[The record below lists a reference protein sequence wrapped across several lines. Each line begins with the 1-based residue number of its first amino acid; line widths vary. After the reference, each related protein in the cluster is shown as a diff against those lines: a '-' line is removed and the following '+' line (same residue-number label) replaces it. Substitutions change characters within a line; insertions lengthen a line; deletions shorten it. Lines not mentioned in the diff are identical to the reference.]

1 MLPLKSENPNVIMQY
16 NMIIQAI
23 LREIKI
29 KNISIA
35 DFCEDMLLD
44 MDDFLD
50 SLDNVKANFGYYLE
64 ILEALKN
71 Y

>member
-23 LREIKI
+23 LREIRI
-29 KNISIA
+29 KNISIV
-35 DFCEDMLLD
+35 DFCSDMLLD
-44 MDDFLD
+44 MDEFLD
-50 SLDNVKANFGYYLE
+50 SLDNIKANFGYYLE